1 MTKHQSLSDYYK
13 KAETDEVILSVVSSK
28 EDAKYIESKNGKQR
42 IYGNGDVITLSSAPG
57 TYGPWT
63 DENGNVDETWYVTE
77 VSSGVFIWKNDV
89 YGQSTRSW
97 SSYEEAENVK
107 KFSAN
112 NGTNWTRSY
121 TPGQ

>member
-1 MTKHQSLSDYYK
+1 MTEHQPLTAYYTKDETNKVISD
-13 KAETDEVILSVVSSK
+13 K
-28 EDAKYIESKNGKQR
+28 EDAKYIESDTQK
-42 IYGNGDVITLSSAPG
+42 IYGNGEVITFSSAPG

-89 YGQSTRSW
+89 YGQSSGSW